1 MTIKITKQLATVED
15 LAIGTGTVV
24 QERNGV
30 PLTLTKI
37 DLITKTALASEAA
50 SKGAALVSMEGGP
63 TVELAVS
70 NNKADIVNRVIRVTS
85 IAAMEAYS
93 APIGYVFSLNAG
105 GRSGT
110 FDVVAG
116 DFSTEVTND
125 SFQAVYVALSDD
137 ATGATKVAK
146 RRYDLYVNI
155 EWFGATGDGSF
166 NNTTRIQ
173 SAIDNHRQLHIP
185 KGDFHCS
192 GSLNISSPVELYG
205 VPNFSKIT
213 HSSTTGNLLNVTS
226 NGFSSGPKLVNLVFG
241 ASVTK
246 TAGFLVDF
254 DDCYYGKITDCVFE
268 GGYDGLG
275 ISGTPSQYMR
285 VSDCR
290 FANISHDNISVTANY
305 AGQGCVDV
313 VFDNILISGTSPAVE
328 SVTGI
333 FVRAAGDLSLNHIQT
348 FYCTTGLRLEPDNI
362 QDNSRVQALFVS
374 DSFFDTAS
382 GQAIVCA
389 PENDGE
395 IQLFKIYDTWCA
407 SHDGDGIVLG
417 LSAGSLKQIDLVN
430 VVCSANGGNGLVI
443 NGPCEKVNVTACSF
457 SANTNNG
464 IAVAAGVSGV
474 KIEGSTCGPS
484 GQFGGNGGRGILF
497 SAGTSSNVLILGNDL
512 TGNVGESMLFGP
524 SGADCIIQN
533 NIGYKTVAFGEAGI
547 TAGDVT
553 VVIPHGLAKAPV
565 KGQAT
570 VGFIANN
577 VGKFVW
583 IDSIDATNI
592 TLSIDS
598 VSGNSVFVG
607 WKISILQ

>member
-1 MTIKITKQLATVED
+1 MASKLIVNNLESLTNGRNITVDSILTESQVAGGAGIALFDWAVIGVDSLAEMAAYELPV
-15 LAIGTGTVV
+15 GTVF
-24 QERNGV
+24 
-30 PLTLTKI
+30 
-37 DLITKTALASEAA
+37 ALNS
-50 SKGAALVSMEGGP
+50 GA
-63 TVELAVS
+63 
-70 NNKADIVNRVIRVTS
+70 
-85 IAAMEAYS
+85 
-93 APIGYVFSLNAG
+93 
-105 GRSGT
+105 RSGM
-110 FDVVAG
+110 FDVISG
-116 DFSTEVTND
+116 DFSTEVTAD
-125 SFQAVYVALSDD
+125 TFQGVYVALADD

-155 EWFGATGDGSF
+155 EWFGAQGNGFFD
-166 NNTTRIQ
+166 NTSRIQ

-185 KGDFHCS
+185 EGNFICDS
-192 GSLNISSPVELYG
+192 SLNISSPVELYG
-205 VPNFSKIT
+205 VPSFSQLT
-213 HSSTTGNLLNVTS
+213 HGSTIGNLLNVTC

-268 GGYDGLG
+268 SGYDGLG

-290 FANISHDNISVTANY
+290 FANISHHNISVTANDN
-305 AGQGCVDV
+305 GQACVDV

-407 SHDGDGIVLG
+407 SQDSNGIVLG
-417 LSAGSLKQIDLVN
+417 LSDGSLKQIDLVN
-430 VVCSANGGNGLVI
+430 VVCSANGYNGLVI
-443 NGPCEKVNVTACSF
+443 NGPCERVNVTSCSF

-464 IAVAAGVSGV
+464 ISIAANVSGV
-474 KIEGSTCGPS
+474 KITGCVCGPS
-484 GQFGGNGGRGILF
+484 GQFGGNGGRGILV
-497 SAGTSSNVLILGNDL
+497 SAGTASDISILGNTL
-512 TGNVGESMLFGP
+512 TGNTAANMVFSP
-524 SGADCIIQN
+524 SGANCIIQN
-533 NIGYKTVAFGEAGI
+533 NIGYKTQAFGEANI
-547 TAGDVT
+547 TAGDLT
-553 VVIPHGLAKAPV
+553 AVVAHGLDKTPI
-565 KGQAT
+565 KGNAT
-570 VGFIANN
+570 VIFISNN

-592 TLSIDS
+592 TFRIDS
-598 VSGNSVFVG
+598 TSGNIIYLG
-607 WKISILQ
+607 WKISVLQ

>member
-1 MTIKITKQLATVED
+1 MASKLIVNNIESLTNGRDITVDSILTEDQVVGGAGIALFDWAVIGVESLAEMAAYELPV
-15 LAIGTGTVV
+15 GTVF
-24 QERNGV
+24 N
-30 PLTLTKI
+30 
-37 DLITKTALASEAA
+37 
-50 SKGAALVSMEGGP
+50 
-63 TVELAVS
+63 
-70 NNKADIVNRVIRVTS
+70 
-85 IAAMEAYS
+85 
-93 APIGYVFSLNAG
+93 LNSG
-105 GRSGT
+105 TRSGV
-110 FDVVAG
+110 FDVISG

-125 SFQAVYVALSDD
+125 PFQGVYVALADD
-137 ATGATKVAK
+137 VTGATKVAK

-155 EWFGATGDGSF
+155 EWFGAQGDGF
-166 NNTTRIQ
+166 FDNTSRIQ

-185 KGDFHCS
+185 EGDFICDS
-192 GSLNISSPVELYG
+192 SLNISSPVEVYG
-205 VPNFSKIT
+205 VPSFSKLT
-213 HSSTTGNLLNVTS
+213 HGSTTGNLLNVTS
-226 NGFSSGPKLVNLVFG
+226 NGFSGGPKLVNLVFG

-268 GGYDGLG
+268 SGYDGLG
-275 ISGTPSQYMR
+275 ISGTPSQHMR

-290 FANISHDNISVTANY
+290 FANISHHNISVTANDN
-305 AGQGCVDV
+305 GQACVDV

-348 FYCTTGLRLEPDNI
+348 FYCTTGLRLEPDDT
-362 QDNSRVQALFVS
+362 QDSSRVQALFVS

-389 PENDGE
+389 PENNGE

-417 LSAGSLKQIDLVN
+417 LSAGVLKQIDLVN
-430 VVCSANGGNGLVI
+430 VVCSANGGDGLAI

-464 IAVAAGVSGV
+464 IAIAAGVSGV
-474 KIEGSTCGPS
+474 KIDGSTCGPS

-512 TGNVGESMLFGP
+512 TGNVGDNMLFGP
-524 SGADCIIQN
+524 TGAGCIIQN
-533 NIGYKTVAFGEAGI
+533 NLGYKTAAFGEAGI

-553 VVIPHGLAKAPV
+553 VVVPHGLAKQPV
-565 KGQAT
+565 KGNVT

-583 IDSIDATNI
+583 VDSVDATNVTFRI
-592 TLSIDS
+592 NSAAA
-598 VSGNSVFVG
+598 GNSVFIG
-607 WKISILQ
+607 WKINILQ